1 MSRYYQ
7 EEVDGLKELYEI
19 VTVADVGWKC
29 FYKYYKFLKDLPYNI
44 SHRLRTRWLGYQ
56 ILIVLAG
63 W

>member
-29 FYKYYKFLKDLPYNI
+29 FYKYYKFLQDLP
-44 SHRLRTRWLGYQ
+44 
-56 ILIVLAG
+56 
-63 W
+63 